1 MPPLPKEQNAP
12 DYSVIIR
19 DRMKFS
25 VVIPTYNRADLIKK
39 SLESVYAQTYQDWEI
54 IVVDNCSTDN
64 TEEVMA
70 EYVKRGKLSYLRN
83 DRNYERSYSRN
94 KGMKLAKGEYV
105 TLLDSDDILYPD
117 CLDKAAKFIDKNPES
132 VFFHCCFEIL
142 NGNYKPVKRP
152 VFPDIKNPF
161 KAISKGNFISN
172 IGVFYKRPLLDK
184 VKFSEEPIII
194 GVEDYDFVLNTLLYT
209 GKIDRINEYCCGVYE
224 HSGRSVYH
232 EEWERTHKR
241 INYFIQKQ
249 LDNPLF
255 NEKMKKYK
263 GSFLAHTDLYL
274 ASFCAVHKMR
284 TKSWFYITR
293 SVRRYPPILG
303 EVVFWKHIFVV
314 IKKMF

>member
-1 MPPLPKEQNAP
+1 MEQNAP

-132 VFFHCCFEIL
+132 VFFHCCFAPVYLFVLMHKQI
-142 NGNYKPVKRP
+142 YKTH
-152 VFPDIKNPF
+152 
-161 KAISKGNFISN
+161 S
-172 IGVFYKRPLLDK
+172 PLLTC
-184 VKFSEEPIII
+184 II
-194 GVEDYDFVLNTLLYT
+194 TPT
-209 GKIDRINEYCCGVYE
+209 GLTGNI
-224 HSGRSVYH
+224 
-232 EEWERTHKR
+232 
-241 INYFIQKQ
+241 KQ
-249 LDNPLF
+249 T
-255 NEKMKKYK
+255 
-263 GSFLAHTDLYL
+263 G
-274 ASFCAVHKMR
+274 
-284 TKSWFYITR
+284 
-293 SVRRYPPILG
+293 
-303 EVVFWKHIFVV
+303 
-314 IKKMF
+314 